1 MRAGNEFAPF
11 VREDG
16 CWVQSRLMGEPS
28 QFAPILFLDRDG
40 VVVEEVNYLHRIKDV
55 RFLSGVVEL
64 ISSARVAGWR
74 VALVTNQAGIGR
86 GYYSWDEFAIV
97 NEYILSALDHQGAFI
112 DAVLAV
118 PHHPEGLG
126 DFRHPDHS
134 MRKPNP
140 GMLLAAGLILKG
152 DFSRSIIVGD
162 NTSDLLAGQRAG
174 LRRGFAVLS
183 GHGQR
188 YREESERLNSI
199 EFSVDVVSHAGS
211 NDILKIFK
219 SDTYVGG
226 LSEQNVHPAN

>member
-1 MRAGNEFAPF
+1 MRAENESAPF

-16 CWVQSRLMGEPS
+16 CWVQSRLLFEPS
-28 QFAPILFLDRDG
+28 QLAPILFLDRDG
-40 VVVEEVNYLHRIKDV
+40 VVVEEVNYLHRIEDV

-64 ISSARVAGWR
+64 ITLARAAGWR

-86 GYYSWDEFAIV
+86 GYYCWDEFAAV

-118 PHHPEGLG
+118 PHHPEGL
-126 DFRHPDHS
+126 DVFRHPDHP

-188 YREESERLNSI
+188 YREESEQLNSSN
-199 EFSVDVVSHAGS
+199 FSVRVVEDVGAPE
-211 NDILKIFK
+211 ILNALK
-219 SDTYVGG
+219 
-226 LSEQNVHPAN
+226 